1 MLEPELGTFTSFH
14 RQCTGKGG
22 RSTQGLFFKLSACRR
37 KRKHSPSGA
46 GTFLF
51 ISRPWLAF
59 MSLVGFQAALVE
71 QEALWEK
78 SGLGVTHY
86 FFTTA

>member
-1 MLEPELGTFTSFH
+1 MKAQPFWRWHLSVHLQTLVSFH
-14 RQCTGKGG
+14 VSC
-22 RSTQGLFFKLSACRR
+22 GLPGS
-37 KRKHSPSGA
+37 S
-46 GTFLF
+46 
-51 ISRPWLAF
+51 
-59 MSLVGFQAALVE
+59 VE